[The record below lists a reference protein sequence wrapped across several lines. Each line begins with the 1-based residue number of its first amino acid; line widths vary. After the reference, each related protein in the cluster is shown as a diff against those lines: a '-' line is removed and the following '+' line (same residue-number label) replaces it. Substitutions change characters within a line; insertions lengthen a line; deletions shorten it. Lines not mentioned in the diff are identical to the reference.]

1 MKLHKLLLLTA
12 IAVAA
17 FAGSVANADIVT
29 FEFFSG
35 DPNLGAIETGGTFTG
50 IQDGI
55 TFVASATGPDAVPDL
70 GTNGIGVN
78 STVAGDAS
86 TQIDPGETL
95 SIEINFDPTALE
107 VELVSID
114 FGNIGD
120 PLDGGNVTLPDG
132 TTLTYLDG
140 ATPPTGFTF
149 TNGTP
154 DVITA
159 DPQIA
164 LVTGDTLVFD
174 TPPGTTGEFRVQRL
188 SLHIKPAVPEPT
200 SLGLLGLLGLGIVT
214 RRRR

>member
-1 MKLHKLLLLTA
+1 M
-12 IAVAA
+12 
-17 FAGSVANADIVT
+17 
-29 FEFFSG
+29 
-35 DPNLGAIETGGTFTG
+35 
-50 IQDGI
+50 
-55 TFVASATGPDAVPDL
+55 
-70 GTNGIGVN
+70 
-78 STVAGDAS
+78 
-86 TQIDPGETL
+86 
-95 SIEINFDPTALE
+95 
-107 VELVSID
+107 VSID

-120 PLDGGNVTLPDG
+120 PLDGGNVTLVTLPDG

-140 ATPPTGFTF
+140 ATAPTGFAF
-149 TNGTP
+149 TTGTP

-188 SLHIKPAVPEPT
+188 SLHIKPATSVPEPT

>member
-1 MKLHKLLLLTA
+1 M
-12 IAVAA
+12 
-17 FAGSVANADIVT
+17 
-29 FEFFSG
+29 
-35 DPNLGAIETGGTFTG
+35 
-50 IQDGI
+50 
-55 TFVASATGPDAVPDL
+55 
-70 GTNGIGVN
+70 
-78 STVAGDAS
+78 
-86 TQIDPGETL
+86 
-95 SIEINFDPTALE
+95 
-107 VELVSID
+107 VSID

-200 SLGLLGLLGLGIVT
+200 SLGLLVLLGLGIVT

>member
-17 FAGSVANADIVT
+17 FAGSVANADIIT

-140 ATPPTGFTF
+140 ATAPTGFTF

-164 LVTGDTLVFD
+164 LATGDTLVFD

>member
-1 MKLHKLLLLTA
+1 MKLHKLLLTA

-17 FAGSVANADIVT
+17 FAGSVANADVIT

-140 ATPPTGFTF
+140 ATAPTGFTF
-149 TNGTP
+149 TNATP

-164 LVTGDTLVFD
+164 LATGDTFVFD
-174 TPPGTTGEFRVQRL
+174 TPPGTTGEFRFQRFR
-188 SLHIKPAVPEPT
+188 LHIKPVTVPEPT